1 MHLSLAWLGVRL
13 RPVLAP
19 TVQHLTHGVVHKPF
33 LGRWERGA
41 SVLEVADYHRGD
53 TYRTV

>member
-19 TVQHLTHGVVHKPF
+19 PVQHLTHGVVDKPF
-33 LGRWERGA
+33 LG
-41 SVLEVADYHRGD
+41 
-53 TYRTV
+53 